1 MRKIVTVVDIMCI
14 KKKKKKINNVL
25 VTVDQEKK
33 KWFWSLPQEC
43 VLSNSKKKL
52 LKKNLLHTYYK
63 KKVKMCNTYIPIAK
77 FSLFVKLKKEKKS
90 PLSVHLDY
98 GTCQINDI

>member
-1 MRKIVTVVDIMCI
+1 MRQILSHCGRYIVH
-14 KKKKKKINNVL
+14 KKRRKKKINNVL

-33 KWFWSLPQEC
+33 SDFEVCPKSVFCLT
-43 VLSNSKKKL
+43 
-52 LKKNLLHTYYK
+52 LKKTLKKIYYILQ

>member
-1 MRKIVTVVDIMCI
+1 MRQILSHCGRYIVH
-14 KKKKKKINNVL
+14 KKRRKKINNVL

-33 KWFWSLPQEC
+33 VIFEVCPKSVFCLT
-43 VLSNSKKKL
+43 LKKT
-52 LKKNLLHTYYK
+52 LKKNLLHPTT

>member
-1 MRKIVTVVDIMCI
+1 VRQILSHCGRYIVH
-14 KKKKKKINNVL
+14 KKRRKKKINNVL

-33 KWFWSLPQEC
+33 SDFEVCPKSVFCLT
-43 VLSNSKKKL
+43 LKKT

-77 FSLFVKLKKEKKS
+77 FSLFVKLKKEKKIAALCTFGLRYM
-90 PLSVHLDY
+90 P
-98 GTCQINDI
+98 NK

>member
-1 MRKIVTVVDIMCI
+1 MFLLQLI
-14 KKKKKKINNVL
+14 K
-25 VTVDQEKK
+25 KK

-43 VLSNSKKKL
+43 VLSNSKKT
-52 LKKNLLHTYYK
+52 LKKIYYILQ

>member
-1 MRKIVTVVDIMCI
+1 MFLLQLI
-14 KKKKKKINNVL
+14 KKKKVIFEVCPKSVFCLTLKK
-25 VTVDQEKK
+25 T
-33 KWFWSLPQEC
+33 
-43 VLSNSKKKL
+43 
-52 LKKNLLHTYYK
+52 LKKNLLHTTTT

>member
-1 MRKIVTVVDIMCI
+1 MVDLLCI
-14 KKKKKKINNVL
+14 KKKKTKKINNVL

-33 KWFWSLPQEC
+33 SDFEVCPKSVFCLT
-43 VLSNSKKKL
+43 LKKT

>member
-1 MRKIVTVVDIMCI
+1 MVDILCI
-14 KKKKKKINNVL
+14 KKEEEKKINNVL

-33 KWFWSLPQEC
+33 SDFEVCPKSVFCLT
-43 VLSNSKKKL
+43 LKKT